1 MYSLNNERK
10 NDMRIKVECA
20 MRFIH
25 KNMIEALEKNEN
37 PKFVFVGM
45 DPKSKITMLFDVETD
60 RPANE
65 ICDLAKKIIKNSE
78 MGKTAS
84 FRVIE

>member
-1 MYSLNNERK
+1 MK
-10 NDMRIKVECA
+10 IKVECA

-25 KNMIEALEKNEN
+25 KSMIEALEKNES
-37 PKFVFVGM
+37 PKFTYTGM

-60 RPANE
+60 KTAAE
-65 ICDLAKKIIKNSE
+65 ICDLAKKIIKSSE

-84 FRVIE
+84 FRVVEQ

>member
-1 MYSLNNERK
+1 
-10 NDMRIKVECA
+10 MRIKVVCA
-20 MRFIH
+20 ARFIH
-25 KNMIEALEKNEN
+25 KNMIEALEKNED
-37 PKFVFVGM
+37 PRFVYAGI

-60 RPANE
+60 KSGPE
-65 ICDLAKKIIKNSE
+65 IYDLAKKIIKNSE